1 MSYKN
6 LFSVKTTPNDISI
19 NYYFDVIKLA
29 EDISNNDF
37 TNLPTS
43 ADLINMSHIQ
53 LKHDNIHNLLGID
66 CSSNSINNVGHID
79 FSLNIV
85 KYLQFIFDRE
95 IVLNNIQFK
104 NNLQGDVSFVL
115 WRRIP
120 VFQSRYYDLSKSL
133 TYGIIGD
140 SNPVNIQSINNVK
153 GNLSHDYIFEFFP
166 PQTVPRY
173 MYYETHPSDNIF
185 NIENFNLNTI
195 NDPSFIMYYTSD
207 PYEISNVYLNSDTYM
222 SNFEVVAKSANTS
235 IDTSETYDFEIE
247 IAEDNVRKTYIPD
260 SSNISIQKLNI
271 LLHDLSGDIIQGG
284 AFDTSINPYPIKI
297 DGTYPKFKLQFSDN
311 TDTSN
316 INIRKDSKLLTYLG
330 INHDISY
337 NSEINF
343 TFNNTRTKLNT
354 FRSELDLFTYTN
366 TEFVFYNEVDIIEKR
381 PIYDQNN
388 NDISNNGPKNYEI
401 FIKDNLNEK
410 ILNTPSA
417 EIITRT
423 NDGIVLDLSKIDIS
437 FIITD
442 KLIFNS
448 IEPTNITIN
457 SSSCYI
463 NTLNTKDISFSQDS
477 IFTVNDLSIDTFDV
491 INKCDISYG
500 TITNLDASNSTIN
513 YLDLSN
519 TTITINSSDISKSY
533 INFIDTNSYYAYLK
547 FEFNTPPN
555 DELYI
560 NKLKIQD
567 FDNLDVS
574 FTVRELS
581 NNNFYEPTSDTSNCF
596 TGTFSKDK
604 KCIILELSNHTFVT
618 SFSYERNE
626 KIFNINDSNNTI
638 IYSIDENKLANDVSV
653 NDICLNNYVFK
664 IKLPSGDWSISEIN
678 ALLAETSGNYYSQ
691 EKNVIVEA
699 YKTSGSLT
707 NISDLSST
715 DISTNGLKP
724 RNTHF
729 NKYVPFTA
737 LYINNKPSL
746 ITSFDYQIHD
756 ISGHR
761 QPNNIYTFYDKSTF
775 LEYFFDPSYLVPYD
789 SSGNEISGGI
799 IPDNFISYNW
809 NYPTSYNSIK
819 RLGSNV
825 ISHQTREDGDISNSH
840 YQNILFNLKMDTF
853 NLYAIYNY
861 SHNGIGE
868 EYDIS
873 LGNNIPYDKE
883 TFVYDH
889 YKTYDNQSGEFMN
902 YESLIP
908 DLSTNMP
915 RYEISSSCVPILDTS
930 INDNSNCKELYLNDI
945 SINTL
950 LTTTEKKIY
959 INYYKDLIKD
969 NSNNYILKY
978 NISNSTLIFDTDV
991 IFSTPVIIAGPQ
1003 QKNNLIFNNFTGV
1016 DSDNPGTEEDGF
1028 YNDVS
1033 NSYNTVIYA
1042 NYLDS
1047 NAIESGNIYNLS
1059 DDRVKHNETDLSN
1072 CIQTVNKIKPYK
1084 YYKTIKPYDKNYTLN
1099 VDNLPN
1105 DAKIETGYIAQD
1117 ISAIPELTHVVN
1129 RDNVLLSLNYYGI
1142 QPYLTGAIKE
1152 LNTKIQYN
1160 DSIINDLKNR
1170 INILKNNI

>member
-1 MSYKN
+1 MSYNN

-29 EDISNNDF
+29 EDISNGVF

-43 ADLINMSHIQ
+43 ANLINMSHIQ
-53 LKHDNIHNLLGID
+53 FKHDNIHNLLGID

-115 WRRIP
+115 WRRLP
-120 VFQSRYYDLSKSL
+120 VFQSMYYDLSKSL

-153 GNLSHDYIFEFFP
+153 DNLSHDYIFEFFP
-166 PQTVPRY
+166 SQTVPRY
-173 MYYETHPSDNIF
+173 MYYETYPSDNIF

-207 PYEISNVYLNSDTYM
+207 RDDISYVYLNSDTYM
-222 SNFEVVAKSANTS
+222 SYFEM
-235 IDTSETYDFEIE
+235 ETY
-247 IAEDNVRKTYIPD
+247 NVVLSGTSDYVGLRTEADANLIKRYIPD
-260 SSNISIQKLNI
+260 SSNISIEKLNI
-271 LLHDLSGDIIQGG
+271 LLHDLSGDIRQGG
-284 AFDTSINPYPIKI
+284 AFDTSINPHPIKI
-297 DGTYPKFKLQFSDN
+297 DGTYPNFKLLFSDN
-311 TDTSN
+311 NIDTN
-316 INIRKDSKLLTYLG
+316 INIRSDSKLLTYLG

-381 PIYDQNN
+381 PIYDENN
-388 NDISNNGPKNYEI
+388 NDISNNGPKNYEF

-437 FIITD
+437 FITTD

-463 NTLNTKDISFSQDS
+463 NTLNTKDISFSQGS
-477 IFTVNDLSIDTFDV
+477 IFTVNDLSIGTLCV
-491 INKCDISYG
+491 NNKCDISYS
-500 TITNLDASNSTIN
+500 TITKLDASNSTIN

-533 INFIDTNSYYAYLK
+533 INFIDTNSYYTYLK

-555 DELYI
+555 NDLSI

-581 NNNFYEPTSDTSNCF
+581 NNNFYEPTDTSNCF

-604 KCIILELSNHTFVT
+604 KNFIIELSNQTFVT

-626 KIFNINDSNNTI
+626 KIFNIDDSNNTI

-664 IKLPSGDWSISEIN
+664 IKLPSGNWSISEIN

-691 EKNVIVEA
+691 EKNVSMNVEA

-707 NISDLSST
+707 DISNVQSINIST
-715 DISTNGLKP
+715 DGLKP

-756 ISGHR
+756 ISGYR

-840 YQNILFNLKMDTF
+840 YQNILFNLKMDSF
-853 NLYAIYNY
+853 NLYAIYDPSTNI
-861 SHNGIGE
+861 SDG
-868 EYDIS
+868 YDIS

-889 YKTYDNQSGEFMN
+889 YKRYDNESNNFIN
-902 YESLIP
+902 YENLIP
-908 DLSTNMP
+908 DLSTNYP
-915 RYEISSSCVPILDTS
+915 RYEISNNCVPILDTS
-930 INDNSNCKELYLNDI
+930 INDNSKCKGLYLNDI

-950 LTTTEKKIY
+950 LTNIEKKIY

-978 NISNSTLIFDTDV
+978 DIPSSTLIFDTDV
-991 IFSTPVIIAGPQ
+991 IFHTPVTIFGPQ
-1003 QKNNLIFNNFTGV
+1003 QNNNLIFKNFTGV
-1016 DSDNPGTEEDGF
+1016 TDIDGT

-1033 NSYNTVIYA
+1033 NSYTTVIHA

-1047 NAIESGNIYNLS
+1047 NSIETGNIYNLS

-1072 CIQTVNKIKPYK
+1072 CIQTINKIKPYK
-1084 YYKTIKPYDKNYTLN
+1084 YYKTIKPYDKNYILN
-1099 VDNLPN
+1099 VNNLPN

-1129 RDNVLLSLNYYGI
+1129 RDKVLLSLSYYSI
-1142 QPYLTGAIKE
+1142 QPYITGAIKE
-1152 LNTKIQYN
+1152 LNTKIIYN
-1160 DSIINDLKNR
+1160 GSIINDLKNR

>member
-1 MSYKN
+1 
-6 LFSVKTTPNDISI
+6 
-19 NYYFDVIKLA
+19 
-29 EDISNNDF
+29 
-37 TNLPTS
+37 
-43 ADLINMSHIQ
+43 
-53 LKHDNIHNLLGID
+53 
-66 CSSNSINNVGHID
+66 
-79 FSLNIV
+79 
-85 KYLQFIFDRE
+85 
-95 IVLNNIQFK
+95 
-104 NNLQGDVSFVL
+104 
-115 WRRIP
+115 
-120 VFQSRYYDLSKSL
+120 
-133 TYGIIGD
+133 
-140 SNPVNIQSINNVK
+140 
-153 GNLSHDYIFEFFP
+153 
-166 PQTVPRY
+166 
-173 MYYETHPSDNIF
+173 
-185 NIENFNLNTI
+185 
-195 NDPSFIMYYTSD
+195 
-207 PYEISNVYLNSDTYM
+207 
-222 SNFEVVAKSANTS
+222 
-235 IDTSETYDFEIE
+235 
-247 IAEDNVRKTYIPD
+247 
-260 SSNISIQKLNI
+260 
-271 LLHDLSGDIIQGG
+271 
-284 AFDTSINPYPIKI
+284 
-297 DGTYPKFKLQFSDN
+297 
-311 TDTSN
+311 
-316 INIRKDSKLLTYLG
+316 
-330 INHDISY
+330 
-337 NSEINF
+337 
-343 TFNNTRTKLNT
+343 
-354 FRSELDLFTYTN
+354 
-366 TEFVFYNEVDIIEKR
+366 
-381 PIYDQNN
+381 
-388 NDISNNGPKNYEI
+388 
-401 FIKDNLNEK
+401 
-410 ILNTPSA
+410 
-417 EIITRT
+417 
-423 NDGIVLDLSKIDIS
+423 
-437 FIITD
+437 
-442 KLIFNS
+442 
-448 IEPTNITIN
+448 
-457 SSSCYI
+457 
-463 NTLNTKDISFSQDS
+463 
-477 IFTVNDLSIDTFDV
+477 
-491 INKCDISYG
+491 
-500 TITNLDASNSTIN
+500 
-513 YLDLSN
+513 
-519 TTITINSSDISKSY
+519 
-533 INFIDTNSYYAYLK
+533 
-547 FEFNTPPN
+547 
-555 DELYI
+555 
-560 NKLKIQD
+560 
-567 FDNLDVS
+567 
-574 FTVRELS
+574 
-581 NNNFYEPTSDTSNCF
+581 
-596 TGTFSKDK
+596 
-604 KCIILELSNHTFVT
+604 
-618 SFSYERNE
+618 
-626 KIFNINDSNNTI
+626 
-638 IYSIDENKLANDVSV
+638 
-653 NDICLNNYVFK
+653 
-664 IKLPSGDWSISEIN
+664 
-678 ALLAETSGNYYSQ
+678 
-691 EKNVIVEA
+691 
-699 YKTSGSLT
+699 
-707 NISDLSST
+707 
-715 DISTNGLKP
+715 
-724 RNTHF
+724 
-729 NKYVPFTA
+729 
-737 LYINNKPSL
+737 
-746 ITSFDYQIHD
+746 D

-889 YKTYDNQSGEFMN
+889 YKPYDNQYGEFMN

-915 RYEISSSCVPILDTS
+915 RYEISGSCVPILDTS

-1003 QKNNLIFNNFTGV
+1003 QKNNLIFNNFTGGN
-1016 DSDNPGTEEDGF
+1016 SDNPGTEEDGF